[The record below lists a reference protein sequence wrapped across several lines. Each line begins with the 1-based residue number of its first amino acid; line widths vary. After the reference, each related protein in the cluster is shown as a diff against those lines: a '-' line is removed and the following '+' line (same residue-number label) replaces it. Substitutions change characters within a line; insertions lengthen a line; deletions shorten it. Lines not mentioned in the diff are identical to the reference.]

1 MFRVL
6 GRVLAIVA
14 VMASAVNAQ
23 CALSCSLQA
32 SQLARPGAAVASFAH
47 AGHAC
52 CPDSK
57 SPARNEVPRQN
68 RPCPTPAPALF
79 EVKPVD
85 AFQFA
90 DNLHFI
96 DLTVSCSLVR
106 GLQVQRGALP
116 ISVELSDSYGIPA
129 FSILRV

>member
-1 MFRVL
+1 
-6 GRVLAIVA
+6 
-14 VMASAVNAQ
+14 MASAVNAQ

-57 SPARNEVPRQN
+57 SPARNEVPRKK
-68 RPCPTPAPALF
+68 PCPTPAPALF

-106 GLQVQRGALP
+106 GLQVQCRALP